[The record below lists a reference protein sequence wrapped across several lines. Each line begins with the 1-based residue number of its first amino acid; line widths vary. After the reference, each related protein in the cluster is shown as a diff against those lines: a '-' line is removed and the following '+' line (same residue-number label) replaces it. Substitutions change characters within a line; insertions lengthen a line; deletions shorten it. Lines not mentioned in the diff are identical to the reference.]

1 MPETITESVPDER
14 HTGEKWAK
22 RFFVNVLWSWLGV
35 VASFFTGFFLSPYII
50 RKLGDQRYGIWALA
64 FAFIDYYTLFDFG
77 FKSAVVNLIS
87 RFQAERQDLETNEV
101 INSALFYF
109 IGLGVFIFGL
119 TWFSAPQ
126 LHRFF
131 KISPAYQHD
140 FVVLVRIIAVGW
152 SFAISLNVFQG
163 AIEGFQR
170 FKTANHIWILSL
182 VIRSGGSAIVL
193 LLGHGLIA
201 MGVVVT
207 IAQFISFGLTFLTV
221 RRAFPAMRLSPALAR
236 IAMWKKI
243 ATYGVHSF
251 VAYLG
256 NTLLIQGPPIL
267 VGHYQSEAFVG
278 YYTLPSRLL
287 QYVVELVTRIGY
299 VTMPNTAEL
308 AAQGKTK
315 EIVMLGTY
323 LNRYCLA
330 LFLPLSIFL
339 FVYGRELI
347 RVWVG
352 LSFAEHAAP
361 LLPVFV
367 ISTTLAVAGQFNS
380 SQILYGLAKHADYSK
395 ALIVEG
401 ALGLAAMM
409 VVLPKYGIFGAAC
422 IAAGL
427 AILNRAILTPWFLCR
442 LLDFSLL
449 RYLRKIYTM
458 PLLTAVPVFA
468 GAVWI
473 KSHWL
478 PGANWFS
485 LIGSIFLIGAPYYL
499 ACWFTVVERDHRVLL
514 RGWIAARLARLPR
527 STAIGHQQ

>member
-1 MPETITESVPDER
+1 MSESNPGMPEALAESAPDDPQ
-14 HTGEKWAK
+14 TGEKWAK

-50 RKLGDQRYGIWALA
+50 RHLGDERYGIWALA

-87 RFQAERQDLETNEV
+87 RFRTEGLDRETNEV

-109 IGLGVFIFGL
+109 IGMGLFIFCL
-119 TWFSAPQ
+119 TWFSAPE

-152 SFAISLNVFQG
+152 SLAISLNVFQG

-182 VIRSGGSAIVL
+182 IIRSGGSAIVVF
-193 LLGHGLIA
+193 LGHGLIA
-201 MGVVVT
+201 MGVIVT
-207 IAQFISFGLTFLTV
+207 IAQFITFGLTFLTV

-236 IAMWKKI
+236 VAVWKKI
-243 ATYGVHSF
+243 AGYGVHSF

-256 NTLLIQGPPIL
+256 NSLLTQGPPIL

-315 EIVMLGTY
+315 EIMMLGTY

-330 LFLPLSIFL
+330 IFVPMSVFLV
-339 FVYGRELI
+339 VYGHELI

-352 LSFAEHAAP
+352 QSFAEHAAP
-361 LLPVFV
+361 LLPIFV
-367 ISTTLAVAGQFNS
+367 LSTTLAVAGQFNS
-380 SQILYGLAKHADYSK
+380 SQILYGLARHANYSK
-395 ALIVEG
+395 ALILEG
-401 ALGLAAMM
+401 ALGLGAMM
-409 VVLPKYGIFGAAC
+409 IVLPRYGIFGAAC
-422 IAAGL
+422 IAAGF
-427 AILNRAILTPWFLCR
+427 AILNRALITPWLLCR
-442 LLDFSLL
+442 LMDFSLL
-449 RYLRKIYTM
+449 SYLRQIYVM
-458 PLLTAVPVFA
+458 PLLMAVPIFA

-473 KSHWL
+473 KSHGL
-478 PGANWFS
+478 PGRNWIQ
-485 LIGSIFLIGAPYYL
+485 LIGSIFLIAAPYYI
-499 ACWFTVVERDHRVLL
+499 ACYFTVVERDHRALL
-514 RGWIAARLARLPR
+514 RSWIAARRLR
-527 STAIGHQQ
+527 LVS